1 MKLFSTSSFDIPTI
15 LNIIIIIVDPNI
27 SILLFLV
34 KELNEDVIK
43 DFSVSLIP
51 ISLFEENKLNKEGS
65 NKNVTNNETINPKV
79 IIHPKSI
86 MGFIPLKTKDKKA
99 HMVVK
104 TV

>member
-51 ISLFEENKLNKEGS
+51 ISLFEENKFNKEGS